1 VLIVAEHFERTDT
14 GRQRRA
20 NEDAKFA
27 RSPLFAVADGMGGAQ
42 AGEVASGVA
51 IAALE
56 PGLPEG
62 PGSVEERLARVVAD
76 ANEQIHDLSRS
87 DEDHAGMGTTL
98 TAAYVGEED
107 VAIAHVGDS
116 RLYCLRGDRFERLT
130 RDHSL
135 VEELVQEG
143 KLTPEEADEHP
154 QRNIITRVLGP
165 ERQVVVDHMSWRAQ
179 PGDVYLICSD
189 GLTSMVPEA
198 RVAEVLRSS
207 SSLGDA
213 GRRLVDAANEAG
225 GRDNIT
231 VVLFRLEEIAAGR
244 GGPASQTTMVG
255 AAAPRTEELRAAA
268 AADPDPATSGVARR
282 LPRPPAPTATAA
294 APRRRGRLRKVV
306 RGTLIALVVLV
317 PIAFGGFIATRSVFF
332 VGVDGQGF
340 VTLYRGL
347 PYDGPFGIRL
357 YGSTY
362 TSGQPATALPPA
374 VRRTVTEHALRSHQD
389 ASDLV
394 TQIEQG
400 RLAGQGA

>member
-1 VLIVAEHFERTDT
+1 
-14 GRQRRA
+14 
-20 NEDAKFA
+20 
-27 RSPLFAVADGMGGAQ
+27 
-42 AGEVASGVA
+42 
-51 IAALE
+51 
-56 PGLPEG
+56 
-62 PGSVEERLARVVAD
+62 
-76 ANEQIHDLSRS
+76 
-87 DEDHAGMGTTL
+87 
-98 TAAYVGEED
+98 
-107 VAIAHVGDS
+107 
-116 RLYCLRGDRFERLT
+116 
-130 RDHSL
+130 
-135 VEELVQEG
+135 
-143 KLTPEEADEHP
+143 
-154 QRNIITRVLGP
+154 
-165 ERQVVVDHMSWRAQ
+165 
-179 PGDVYLICSD
+179 
-189 GLTSMVPEA
+189 
-198 RVAEVLRSS
+198 
-207 SSLGDA
+207 
-213 GRRLVDAANEAG
+213 VDAANEAG

-244 GGPASQTTMVG
+244 GGPASQATMVG

-268 AADPDPATSGVARR
+268 AARPEPATSGVARR
-282 LPRPPAPTATAA
+282 LPRPPAPTATAD

-332 VGVDGQGF
+332 VGVDEQGF

-347 PYDGPFGIRL
+347 PYEGPFGIRL